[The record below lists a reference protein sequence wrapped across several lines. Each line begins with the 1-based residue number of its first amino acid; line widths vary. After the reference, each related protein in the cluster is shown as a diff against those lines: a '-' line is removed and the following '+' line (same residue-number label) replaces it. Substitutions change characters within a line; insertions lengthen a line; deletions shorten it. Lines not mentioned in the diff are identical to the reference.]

1 MATFLVDLISFLYHF
16 CINVIILYHFLLYSY
31 VEKFI
36 IKRKINQ
43 IMEDSEMESI
53 SDSPSSER
61 RFLFRVVEKDLKNV
75 DPVRE

>member
-1 MATFLVDLISFLYHF
+1 
-16 CINVIILYHFLLYSY
+16 
-31 VEKFI
+31 
-36 IKRKINQ
+36 
-43 IMEDSEMESI
+43 MEDSEMESI